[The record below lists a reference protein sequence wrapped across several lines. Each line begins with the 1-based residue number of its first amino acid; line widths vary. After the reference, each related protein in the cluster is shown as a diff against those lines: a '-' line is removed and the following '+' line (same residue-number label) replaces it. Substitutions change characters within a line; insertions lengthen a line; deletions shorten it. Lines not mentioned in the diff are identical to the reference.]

1 MKNNKL
7 AIVIPMFN
15 EEEIIEYSINQLLI
29 VLESL
34 IEDGMIA
41 ADSKICLVDDGS
53 SDRTKDIVI
62 NHCKTNNKLALI
74 ELSKNYGQQYAI
86 VAGLNSVDADIYVTI
101 DADLQD
107 DPLLI
112 IDMIKK
118 YQQGYEIVFG
128 CRKKRNTD
136 SFAKNNTAFLFY
148 KFMNLIG
155 INIRQ
160 NHSEFRLMSK
170 FAVQKL
176 KEYKEKTLF
185 LRGIVQNIGLKS
197 CNIYYDGIERRAGK
211 TKYSFLKL
219 LDLAWN
225 AITSFS
231 LFPLRMITVIGVL
244 TSFVSLMA
252 LLYALISYFKHLSI
266 PGWTSIMMTIAFF
279 SGIIIMSLG
288 IIGEYLSKVLIEV
301 KDRPLYQIEKSI
313 NL

>member
-34 IEDGMIA
+34 IEDGMVA
-41 ADSKICLVDDGS
+41 TDSKICFVDDGS
-53 SDRTKDIVI
+53 SDRTKDIVT

-136 SFAKNNTAFLFY
+136 SFVKKNTAFLFY

-244 TSFVSLMA
+244 TSFVSLMV

>member
-34 IEDGMIA
+34 IEDRMIA

-118 YQQGYEIVFG
+118 YRQGYEIVFG
-128 CRKKRNTD
+128 CRKKRDTD
-136 SFAKNNTAFLFY
+136 SFVKKNTAFLFY

-244 TSFVSLMA
+244 TSFVSLMV

>member
-15 EEEIIEYSINQLLI
+15 EEEIIEYSINQLVI

-34 IEDGMIA
+34 IEDGMAA
-41 ADSKICLVDDGS
+41 ADSKICFVDDGS

-62 NHCKTNNKLALI
+62 NYCKTNNKLALI

-118 YQQGYEIVFG
+118 YRQGYEIVFG
-128 CRKKRNTD
+128 CRKKRETD
-136 SFAKNNTAFLFY
+136 SFVKKNTAFLFY

-197 CNIYYDGIERRAGK
+197 CNIYYDGSERRAGK
-211 TKYSFLKL
+211 TKYTFFKL
-219 LDLAWN
+219 LDLAWT

-244 TSFVSLMA
+244 TSFVSL
-252 LLYALISYFKHLSI
+252 LVLIYALISYFKHLSI